1 MRATANMKTD
11 MARRWLTPLTLA
23 VVVTWFAAVCGPP
36 AALLVWRD
44 QWLAE
49 VAGPDA
55 QADWDAFRAD
65 MQRQSGRDGPVQRKV
80 PKSVEPPERV
90 WLRDYVHLAVIAW
103 ITLVGVLGGFVAALA
118 VGVAQPSAVGG
129 RSTADTSAT
138 EKSTAEN
145 QPARDRDHKKQHER
159 DAQHTDERKH
169 G

>member
-1 MRATANMKTD
+1 
-11 MARRWLTPLTLA
+11 MAQRWLTPLTLA
-23 VVVTWFAAVCGPP
+23 VAVAWFAAVCGPP
-36 AALLVWRD
+36 AVLLACRE

-65 MQRQSGRDGPVQRKV
+65 MRRQSGRDGPVQRKV
-80 PKSVEPPERV
+80 PKSAEPPERV

-118 VGVAQPSAVGG
+118 VGLARAPAVGG
-129 RSTADTSAT
+129 RSTAED
-138 EKSTAEN
+138 
-145 QPARDRDHKKQHER
+145 QPARDRDHEKQHER